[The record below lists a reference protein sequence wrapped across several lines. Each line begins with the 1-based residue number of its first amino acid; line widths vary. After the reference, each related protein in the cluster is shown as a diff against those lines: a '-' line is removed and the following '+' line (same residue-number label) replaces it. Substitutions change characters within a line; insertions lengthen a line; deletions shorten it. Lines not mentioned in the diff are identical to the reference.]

1 MQSQDVL
8 VGAMAAALG
17 VLIIFGAARGGTWF
31 LERRGARSLVAA
43 FGQPV
48 ARVVLALI
56 GGGLIALG
64 ALIALGWRLNWL

>member
-17 VLIIFGAARGGTWF
+17 LLTVFGAASGRTWL
-31 LERRGARSLVAA
+31 LERRWVRSLVGT
-43 FGQPV
+43 FGQLV
-48 ARVVLALI
+48 ARILLALF
-56 GGGLIALG
+56 GVGLIVLG